1 MTLPTGLQSLTFE
14 GHFNQRRDNMTVAT
28 GLQSLTFEGHFNQRL
43 DNMTVATGLQSLTFE
58 GHFNQRLDNMT
69 VATGL
74 QSLTFEGHF
83 NQRLDN
89 MTVAT
94 GLQSLT
100 VQHNNP
106 PMKFCCDFN
115 CRLICSSLRPRRHHL
130 QQHCRGCL
138 GLPQASASHILEYR
152 YAIKHHLV
160 YLVFPHCC
168 HAGKL

>member
-1 MTLPTGLQSLTFE
+1 MTLPTNRSSKF
-14 GHFNQRRDNMTVAT
+14 D
-28 GLQSLTFEGHFNQRL
+28 FEGHFNQRL

-138 GLPQASASHILEYR
+138 GLPQATQHSFANH
-152 YAIKHHLV
+152 
-160 YLVFPHCC
+160 FF
-168 HAGKL
+168 